1 MGCIISKKDMSN
13 GPIPLDKLCVSMF
26 DSNPN
31 SNPNPIKFTSCLL
44 NRNTCVKPF
53 AIRPS
58 NNGNVKIF
66 I

>member
-1 MGCIISKKDMSN
+1 MGCIVSKKDMSN

-26 DSNPN
+26 DP
-31 SNPNPIKFTSCLL
+31 NPNPIKFTSCLL
-44 NRNTCVKPF
+44 NRTDCIKPF